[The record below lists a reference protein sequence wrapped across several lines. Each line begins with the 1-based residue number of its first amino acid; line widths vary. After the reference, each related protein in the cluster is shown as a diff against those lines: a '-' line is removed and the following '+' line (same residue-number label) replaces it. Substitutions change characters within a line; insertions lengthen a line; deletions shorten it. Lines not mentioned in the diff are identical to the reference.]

1 MALSAKFKSDAKIQA
16 RREYEYKEAVLHDA
30 IRGDKNMFLKARWE
44 SKTDNLIVKNI
55 AKNRIEDLRRRQ
67 ESDLASRRAKLA

>member
-1 MALSAKFKSDAKIQA
+1 
-16 RREYEYKEAVLHDA
+16 VLHDA

-44 SKTDNLIVKNI
+44 AKTDNLIVKNI

-67 ESDLASRRAKLA
+67 ESDLHSRRSKLAALLAAEDRQYEKEFMENLETPE

>member
-1 MALSAKFKSDAKIQA
+1 M
-16 RREYEYKEAVLHDA
+16 LHDA

-44 SKTDNLIVKNI
+44 AKTDNLIVKNI

-67 ESDLASRRAKLA
+67 ESDLHARRAKLAALLAAEDKQYETEFMENLETPE

>member
-1 MALSAKFKSDAKIQA
+1 
-16 RREYEYKEAVLHDA
+16 
-30 IRGDKNMFLKARWE
+30 MFLKARWE

-67 ESDLASRRAKLA
+67 ESDLAARRAKLAQLLAAEDKQYEREFMDNLETPE

>member
-1 MALSAKFKSDAKIQA
+1 
-16 RREYEYKEAVLHDA
+16 VLHDA

-44 SKTDNLIVKNI
+44 AKTDNLIVKNI

-67 ESDLASRRAKLA
+67 DSDLYSRR

>member
-1 MALSAKFKSDAKIQA
+1 
-16 RREYEYKEAVLHDA
+16 VLHDA

-44 SKTDNLIVKNI
+44 AKTDNLIVKNI

-67 ESDLASRRAKLA
+67 ESDLHARRAKLAALLAAEDKQYETEFMENLETPE

>member
-1 MALSAKFKSDAKIQA
+1 
-16 RREYEYKEAVLHDA
+16 VLHDA

-44 SKTDNLIVKNI
+44 AKTDNLIVKNI

-67 ESDLASRRAKLA
+67 ESDLHSRRAKLAALLAAEDRQYEKEFMDNLETPE

>member
-1 MALSAKFKSDAKIQA
+1 M
-16 RREYEYKEAVLHDA
+16 LHDA

-44 SKTDNLIVKNI
+44 AKTDNLIVKNI

-67 ESDLASRRAKLA
+67 ESDLHSRRAKLAALLAAEDRQYEKEFMDNLETPE